1 MNQVKL
7 GIIREGKVPPDK
19 RVPLTPK
26 QCKLVEMKFPQ
37 VKVLVQ
43 ESPIRA
49 FRDEE
54 YEAEGIEVV
63 SDLSDCDII
72 MGVKEVNIG
81 DLIPG
86 KKFMFFSHTIKK
98 QPYNRNLLRA
108 ILDKKIQLIDYE
120 VLKSK
125 ENKRI
130 IGFGRYAGIV
140 GAYNGIR
147 AYGEK
152 MNLFH
157 LKPANECSGRKA
169 MEEELHNVTFPADM
183 KLVLTGFGRVGYGAR
198 EIMDLLP
205 FTEVSPEEFL
215 TEKFDTP
222 VYTHLEIEDYYRR
235 KDGKPFVKSEFYST
249 PEIYESSFGRYS
261 EAADI
266 YIACHFWSNKSP
278 YILTAAD
285 LASDKNKIQVVADV
299 SCDIQGPI
307 ASTLRASKIADPFY
321 GYDPKTGQECD
332 WKEAGCITVMAVDN
346 LPCELPKDASEDF
359 GNELIK
365 SVFPHLF
372 GDDPDNIIGRGSE
385 TDLNGNL
392 TTYFA
397 YLNDYVNQVTA

>member
-37 VKVLVQ
+37 VKVFVQ
-43 ESPIRA
+43 ESEVRA
-49 FRDEE
+49 FKDEE
-54 YEAEGIEVV
+54 YRAEGIEVV
-63 SDLSDCDII
+63 KDLSDCDII
-72 MGVKEVNIG
+72 MGVKEVNIS

-86 KKFMFFSHTIKK
+86 KKFLFFSHTIKK

-108 ILDKKIQLIDYE
+108 ILDQKIQLIDYE

-152 MNLFH
+152 TNCFH
-157 LKPANECSGRKA
+157 LKPANECFSRKE
-169 MEEELHNVTFPADM
+169 MEEELQKVDFPADI

-215 TEKFDTP
+215 AEKFETP
-222 VYTHLEIEDYYRR
+222 VFTHLEIEDYYRR
-235 KDGKPFVKSEFYST
+235 KDGKPFAKAEFYNT
-249 PEIYESSFGRYS
+249 PEIYESSFERYS
-261 EAADI
+261 EVADV

-278 YILTAAD
+278 FILTAED
-285 LASDKNKIQVVADV
+285 LKSPKNKIQVIADV

-332 WKEAGCITVMAVDN
+332 WKATGAITVMAVDN